1 MINYNIFSHPFR
13 SVQSPALRKLKTTVQ
28 SKAGQ
33 MRILIMLACIKRRCT
48 MKRMSILQLLL
59 PAAIQLL
66 GSRMKRAGEG
76 TRAWLIYPVESSTT
90 KTGGDHFVY
99 Q

>member
-1 MINYNIFSHPFR
+1 
-13 SVQSPALRKLKTTVQ
+13 
-28 SKAGQ
+28 
-33 MRILIMLACIKRRCT
+33 

-90 KTGGDHFVY
+90 KTGGGNFYYLLVWITSSCLGHLKY
-99 Q
+99 YL